1 MPSGGEGKRMSA
13 GLAIT
18 DTARLERW
26 LGSVVPGVRGPLSV
40 TKFPDG
46 QSNPTYRIDTGG
58 ASFVLRRKP
67 PGDLLP
73 SAHAIDREY
82 RVLGSLH
89 GRGFPVPCPI
99 AFCEDETVI
108 GTAFFVMEMVEGR
121 TLWDGTLP
129 GLAPDARRVVYEAMV
144 ATLARLHSFDPSAVG
159 LGDFG
164 RTGNYVERQV
174 QRWTKQYRATQ
185 TDDIPEMERLME
197 WLPRS
202 IPEQSRIAVI
212 HGDYRIDNII
222 FRPDAPQV
230 AAVLDWELSTLG
242 DPLADFAYFAMNWVA
257 PSDGR
262 AGVDGVD
269 LKTAGIPTLDEIC
282 ARYCEATGRSRLPH
296 LGWYFA
302 YNFFR
307 LASIVQGIKKRMI
320 EGNASSSQAADT
332 VSRLERCVHLA
343 WQQAQLAG
351 AQ

>member
-1 MPSGGEGKRMSA
+1 MSA
-13 GLAIT
+13 SLAIT

-26 LGSVVPGVRGPLSV
+26 LGSTVPGVRGPLSV

-58 ASFVLRRKP
+58 PSFVLRRKP
-67 PGDLLP
+67 TGDLLP

-89 GRGFPVPCPI
+89 GRGFPVPRPI
-99 AFCEDETVI
+99 AYCEDETVI

-121 TLWDGTLP
+121 TFWDGTLP
-129 GLAPDARRVVYEAMV
+129 GLAADARRAVYEAMV
-144 ATLARLHSFDPSAVG
+144 DTLARLHRFDPSEIG

-185 TDDIPEMERLME
+185 TDDIPEMEKLME
-197 WLPRS
+197 WLPRG
-202 IPEQSRIAVI
+202 IPQQGRVAVI

-222 FRPDAPQV
+222 FRPDAAQV

-242 DPLADFAYFAMNWVA
+242 DPLADFAYFAMNWVT
-257 PSDGR
+257 PNDGR
-262 AGVDGVD
+262 AGVGGVD
-269 LKTAGIPTLDEIC
+269 LKAAGIPSLDEIC
-282 ARYCEATGRSRLPH
+282 TRYCEATGRSRLPD

-332 VSRLERCVHLA
+332 VSRLDRCVRLA

-351 AQ
+351 AR